1 MPSSIGLKRTGS
13 DKPRGPLKAFQL
25 PTSASTPYMTKNK
38 FDGRNGP
45 KTYWTDSEDSSRL
58 LSTAECSFQSTG
70 SPRSVDENVLSKK
83 PSPVGVERSGLKQ
96 HFPVIIGIKRNNS
109 YLFDQK
115 KDAENCGNFPCACC
129 CSPVLPPKRAH
140 VVMGAE
146 GLKLLRGIP
155 SPFKPLLNPSATPPE
170 TSLAPVCSVPMP
182 PSFLTPQSQLGLD
195 FPGRRSIASQ
205 TSPVEIDK
213 KKSKRRSS
221 SANGGGVLS
230 SIKKK
235 ITSLKSSMSTDKFP
249 SRALFRDIPSPM
261 KMVKP
266 THSSSEVTT
275 CTILQRF
282 PDGSRVVQLR
292 RACPSAQFGLYVRD
306 DEDKGMIVS
315 RIGLI
320 KFSEKNNFL
329 NRGDRVLEVEHVPSS
344 KLDCD
349 GMRKLL
355 DGRLTATIKVAN
367 SPSHNEHRD

>member
-1 MPSSIGLKRTGS
+1 MSSSIPLKRTKS
-13 DKPRGPLKAFQL
+13 DKPRGPLKAFHL
-25 PTSASTPYMTKNK
+25 PNSSSTPHMSKK
-38 FDGRNGP
+38 KLDGRNGP

-58 LSTAECSFQSTG
+58 LSTAECSSQSTG
-70 SPRSVDENVLSKK
+70 SPGSIDENVLSKN
-83 PSPVGVERSGLKQ
+83 PSPIGVEKSSLKQ
-96 HFPVIIGIKRNNS
+96 HFPVIVGIKRNNS
-109 YLFDQK
+109 HLFDQK
-115 KDAENCGNFPCACC
+115 KDVENCGNFPCACC

-155 SPFKPLLNPSATPPE
+155 SPFKHLNPSATPPE
-170 TSLAPVCSVPMP
+170 TSLAPVCPVPMP
-182 PSFLTPQSQLGLD
+182 PSFLTPQPHLDLD

-205 TSPVEIDK
+205 TSPLEIDK

-235 ITSLKSSMSTDKFP
+235 ITSLKSSISTDKFP

-261 KMVKP
+261 KIAKP
-266 THSSSEVTT
+266 TNSSSEVTT
-275 CTILQRF
+275 CTLLQRF

-329 NRGDRVLEVEHVPSS
+329 NRGDRVLEVEHIPSS

-355 DGRLTATIKVAN
+355 DGRLTATLKVAD
-367 SPSHNEHRD
+367 SSRHNEHHN